1 MRQKHKLISPIEDL
15 IIHHNKLQSE
25 LPRSKCKQK
34 GNKKEVYGKE
44 MGLLP
49 PRQGEKETMDLPYNL
64 NFKHELY
71 LKLKLSNLELYLN
84 KN

>member
-1 MRQKHKLISPIEDL
+1 MRQKHKLINPIEDL

-34 GNKKEVYGKE
+34 GSKKEVCGKE

>member
-1 MRQKHKLISPIEDL
+1 MHL
-15 IIHHNKLQSE
+15 NKLQPE
-25 LPRSKCKQK
+25 LLRSKCKQK
-34 GNKKEVYGKE
+34 GSKKEVYGKE
-44 MGLLP
+44 MRLLP

-64 NFKHELY
+64 NVKHELY

>member
-1 MRQKHKLISPIEDL
+1 MEV
-15 IIHHNKLQSE
+15 
-25 LPRSKCKQK
+25 LP
-34 GNKKEVYGKE
+34 
-44 MGLLP
+44 L
-49 PRQGEKETMDLPYNL
+49 RQGEKETMDLPYNL